1 MKRPPRKPQGWT
13 LVELLLALAIGAA
26 LMAPLAALFQ
36 ASANSNI
43 AAGTA
48 LDLNTDARFALE
60 RIATRA
66 AAAALPA
73 TGPGGIDANVLQ
85 TAYTVAGGKLVEA
98 DTQAVIASN
107 VAAFKL
113 SLPDNGAGQPL
124 LKIDLTLA
132 AGSGS
137 VSASRTVRIG
147 GLMCNASP

>member
-1 MKRPPRKPQGWT
+1 MTRPPRKPQGWT

-36 ASANSNI
+36 VSGNSSI
-43 AAGTA
+43 AAQA
-48 LDLNTDARFALE
+48 AIDLNADARFALE

-73 TGPGGIDANVLQ
+73 TGPAGIDANVLQ
-85 TAYTVAGGKLVEA
+85 TAYTVAGGNLVES
-98 DTQAVIASN
+98 DTRAVIAAN

-113 SLPDNGAGQPL
+113 SMPDNGAGQPL

-132 AGSGS
+132 AGNSS
-137 VSASRTVRIG
+137 VNASRTVRIG
-147 GLMCNASP
+147 GLMWNATP